1 MTSDLGFTCSC
12 CDARHPELPMNYTA
26 EAPAVWDPAFADA
39 DDCLLSSDQCVIRAR
54 FYFVKGLVEIPVI
67 GTDER
72 FSWGVWVSLSRENF
86 SRAADLWDTP
96 GREFEEP
103 YFGRLSTDL
112 LAYAPT
118 TLNLKTNLHTRP
130 LGERPFVELEPTD
143 HPLAVEQRT
152 GITRDRV
159 REIAAAVLHPTRDGR
174 R

>member
-1 MTSDLGFTCSC
+1 
-12 CDARHPELPMNYTA
+12 MNYTA

-54 FYFVKGLVEIPVI
+54 FYFFKGLVEIPVI
-67 GTDER
+67 GSDER

-86 SRAADLWDTP
+86 SQAAGLWDTP
-96 GREFEEP
+96 GREYEEP

-112 LAYAPT
+112 LAYSPT